1 MSINRTVGLEDRN
14 GALVGRDPR
23 EMTTAELEQL
33 GHERMSLQKALRLR
47 CLDCCAGSAAEVR
60 LCVSVTCPS
69 WPFRMGENP
78 WRAPASEERRQN
90 GRRLAANFAATRSNA
105 FSTKEQTSTQEGA
118 ATTLATTP
126 VAAERTS
133 GTGRKSE
140 GSHDH

>member
-33 GHERMSLQKALRLR
+33 GHERISPLKALRLR
-47 CLDCCAGSAAEVR
+47 CIDCCAGSASEVR

-78 WRAPASEERRQN
+78 WRAAPSESKREQARALTARRMFLAENERQH
-90 GRRLAANFAATRSNA
+90 RS
-105 FSTKEQTSTQEGA
+105 SVETQEGG
-118 ATTLATTP
+118 ATTVARTP
-126 VAAERTS
+126 VAAKST
-133 GTGRKSE
+133 TGMGSKSE
-140 GSHDH
+140 GGHDH

>member
-1 MSINRTVGLEDRN
+1 MSIDRTVGLEDRN
-14 GALVGRDPR
+14 GARVGRDPR

-78 WRAPASEERRQN
+78 WRAAPSESKREQARALTARRMFLAENERQHR
-90 GRRLAANFAATRSNA
+90 GSV
-105 FSTKEQTSTQEGA
+105 ETQEGGATILPA
-118 ATTLATTP
+118 APRAAKSTTGMGS
-126 VAAERTS
+126 E
-133 GTGRKSE
+133 SE
-140 GSHDH
+140 GGHDH

>member
-33 GHERMSLQKALRLR
+33 GQQRMSPMKTLRLR
-47 CLDCCAGSAAEVR
+47 CLDCCAGSTARVR

-78 WRAPASEERRQN
+78 WRAAPSESKREQARALTARRMFLAENERQH
-90 GRRLAANFAATRSNA
+90 RS
-105 FSTKEQTSTQEGA
+105 SIETQEGA
-118 ATTLATTP
+118 ATTLP
-126 VAAERTS
+126 GKPRAAESTAGIGS
-133 GTGRKSE
+133 KSE
-140 GSHDH
+140 GGHDH